1 MTSVTGSVVTT
12 VPGTSTNRCINPVT
26 DATPP
31 VYIRS
36 GTYDVTY
43 TIIDSLGASATSVMT
58 IRDNG
63 AGDGVGCP

>member
-1 MTSVTGSVVTT
+1 VTGSVVTT
-12 VPGTSTNRCINPVT
+12 LPGTSTNRCINPVT

-31 VYIRS
+31 VYILG

-43 TIIDSLGASATSVMT
+43 TVIDSLGASATSVMT

-63 AGDGVGCP
+63 AGLNTGCP